1 MRRISLAALSL
12 LALSV
17 LSCSSGGDE
26 GPTGPGP
33 MTRNLVIAFTVDNAA
48 GVQTITGA
56 RLLFDGRLIDRYQG
70 SALRSA
76 GFNIAVERVTPGEH
90 TVGISVE
97 HAAQSAVLY
106 RTGGA
111 GATALNTVTVTN
123 ATGPAIAV
131 INLPKDVVALASGQV
146 HEHRFQ
152 VP

>member
-17 LSCSSGGDE
+17 LSCSSGSDE

-33 MTRNLVIAFTVDNAA
+33 LTRNLVIVFTVDNAA

-56 RLLFDGRLIDRYQG
+56 RLLFDGRSIDRYQG
-70 SALRSA
+70 PAARSA
-76 GFNIAVERVTPGEH
+76 GFNLAVEGVTPGEH
-90 TVGISVE
+90 VLGISVE
-97 HAAQSAVLY
+97 HPVQGAVQY

-111 GATALNTVTVTN
+111 GTNALNTVTVSNT
-123 ATGPAIAV
+123 TGPAIAV
-131 INLPKDVVALASGQV
+131 INLPKDVVALSSGQV